1 MLRDKR
7 VQAAEL
13 REARQESF
21 KCLEIRE
28 ASGRVKETLAG
39 TDGDGIVSHWIFY
52 RLGRDSAHS
61 HLSRHNVWPEWP
73 VTLYYKH
80 SASLHF
86 CCNIAVRLHAY

>member
-13 REARQESF
+13 REARLESF

-39 TDGDGIVSHWIFY
+39 TDGDGIVSHWIFTA
-52 RLGRDSAHS
+52 LA
-61 HLSRHNVWPEWP
+61 
-73 VTLYYKH
+73 VTLH
-80 SASLHF
+80 TVTSVATTFGRSGP
-86 CCNIAVRLHAY
+86 